1 MRHDFDR
8 EVMSH
13 ICFEMVVFVSTKVI
27 AIAMWLG
34 EKLAVCF
41 ENKARLPGGE
51 IMETSDV
58 I

>member
-1 MRHDFDR
+1 
-8 EVMSH
+8 MSH